1 MAEEM
6 VTVPELKNSVGLRGG
21 QLYGPGTDV
30 KVPKSLADGLGLA
43 YEINVED
50 QEDRPSNL
58 EPNTGDE
65 DSDFTGKTA
74 DQLEA
79 EFSADELRDEAERR
93 GLDVKKG
100 AKKADYA
107 KALAS

>member
-21 QLYGPGTDV
+21 RLYGPGQDV
-30 KVPKSLADGLGLA
+30 EVPKALAEALGLA
-43 YEINVED
+43 YQINVED
-50 QEDRPSNL
+50 QEDRSDNL
-58 EPNTGDE
+58 EPATAGDF
-65 DSDFTGKTA
+65 DGRTA

-79 EFSADELRDEAERR
+79 EFSADELREEAERR
-93 GLDVKKG
+93 GLEVKKG

-107 KALAS
+107 KALASS